1 MKVIQ
6 ILGMGCAKCRLLQE
20 RAEQAAREL
29 GLEVRVEKV
38 TDLGKIAALGVVM
51 TPALA
56 VDGTVKVA
64 GKVPDVAA
72 LKALLD
78 P

>member
-6 ILGMGCAKCRLLQE
+6 ILGTGCPKCRLLQQ

-29 GLEVRVEKV
+29 GLEVRIEKV
-38 TDLGKIAALGVVM
+38 MDLDAIADMGVLM

-72 LKALLD
+72 LKALLG

>member
-1 MKVIQ
+1 MRVIQ
-6 ILGMGCAKCRLLQE
+6 VVGTGCPKCRLLQE
-20 RAEQAAREL
+20 RAEQAAKEL
-29 GLEVRVEKV
+29 GLDVRIEKV
-38 TDLGKIAALGVVM
+38 TDLDKIAGMGVLM

-72 LKALLD
+72 LKALLA